1 MNNYDL
7 TFESFKSI
15 VWILIMIAICSYLCL
30 IRIIRSWIYSV
41 SHSSKIYWENMG
53 CCSVWNLI
61 CTSLCF
67 DILAIASRAGI
78 LSTSCFVSHK
88 IVWNL
93 IPDLYIWLWQS
104 TTKRE
109 AEERLTEVCFQVFTC
124 INGCC
129 SWSFVSILWIINKI
143 FWKWISG
150 CIANIL
156 L

>member
-30 IRIIRSWIYSV
+30 IKIIWSWIYSV
-41 SHSSKIYWENMG
+41 SHSSKKFLGKYGMLFCLKSDLYISMFWHSCHSFQG
-53 CCSVWNLI
+53 WNFEYKLF
-61 CTSLCF
+61 L
-67 DILAIASRAGI
+67 
-78 LSTSCFVSHK
+78 SHK
-88 IVWNL
+88 IVQNF
-93 IPDLYIWLWQS
+93 IPHFYIWPWQS